1 MDACKLQHGG
11 RYRPARLSS
20 PAPAAMQWSLNQT

>member
-11 RYRPARLSS
+11 RTRPDLAVIA
-20 PAPAAMQWSLNQT
+20 APAAMQWSLNQT

>member
-11 RYRPARLSS
+11 RYRSDPVVMAV
-20 PAPAAMQWSLNQT
+20 PAAMQWSLNRT

>member
-11 RYRPARLSS
+11 RYRPDPAVIA
-20 PAPAAMQWSLNQT
+20 APAAMQWSLNQT